1 MSQIT
6 IKTLTSVH
14 IGSGETFQYGNDFV
28 RGKDADGDSIIGI
41 VEPKQVLALIGEKN
55 LDAWVTAIDGGRSTD
70 QIVKQYAPSAK
81 LEQYSRRIILSWAN
95 EIKPTDTL
103 KEYIHDGLGR
113 PYIPGSSIKGA
124 IRTAVLASCCKER
137 DDLEQYARNKSGKVT
152 AKIIEQKFFGKDAN
166 SDVFRFLHV
175 GDAFFGKNYEAAVRM
190 VNINEREKAGF
201 WDMTKS
207 QLLEVLSP
215 DDEAIFELRLKTEL
229 YERAKVATAL
239 LPECMHTLPELFQ
252 TINQYTKNLIK
263 QEISYWMERQDKDD
277 SGKVDDY
284 LERMR
289 QLLAEVEQ
297 CQPDKECV
305 LRVGA
310 GSGWRF
316 ITGAWTENW
325 RTFETTV
332 VPADRRNNQKYT
344 QFHFPKTRRVDE
356 ECDVLGFV
364 KLSILTE

>member
-1 MSQIT
+1 MSQIK

-166 SDVFRFLHV
+166 SDVFK
-175 GDAFFGKNYEAAVRM
+175 GGKTKR
-190 VNINEREKAGF
+190 VNMWSA
-201 WDMTKS
+201 
-207 QLLEVLSP
+207 
-215 DDEAIFELRLKTEL
+215 
-229 YERAKVATAL
+229 
-239 LPECMHTLPELFQ
+239 
-252 TINQYTKNLIK
+252 
-263 QEISYWMERQDKDD
+263 
-277 SGKVDDY
+277 
-284 LERMR
+284 
-289 QLLAEVEQ
+289 
-297 CQPDKECV
+297 
-305 LRVGA
+305 
-310 GSGWRF
+310 
-316 ITGAWTENW
+316 
-325 RTFETTV
+325 
-332 VPADRRNNQKYT
+332 
-344 QFHFPKTRRVDE
+344 
-356 ECDVLGFV
+356 
-364 KLSILTE
+364 

>member
-1 MSQIT
+1 
-6 IKTLTSVH
+6 
-14 IGSGETFQYGNDFV
+14 
-28 RGKDADGDSIIGI
+28 
-41 VEPKQVLALIGEKN
+41 
-55 LDAWVTAIDGGRSTD
+55 
-70 QIVKQYAPSAK
+70 
-81 LEQYSRRIILSWAN
+81 
-95 EIKPTDTL
+95 
-103 KEYIHDGLGR
+103 
-113 PYIPGSSIKGA
+113 
-124 IRTAVLASCCKER
+124 
-137 DDLEQYARNKSGKVT
+137 
-152 AKIIEQKFFGKDAN
+152 
-166 SDVFRFLHV
+166 
-175 GDAFFGKNYEAAVRM
+175 
-190 VNINEREKAGF
+190 
-201 WDMTKS
+201 MTKS

-297 CQPDKECV
+297 CQIGKECV

-332 VPADRRNNQKYT
+332 VPAARRNNQRYT

>member
-1 MSQIT
+1 M
-6 IKTLTSVH
+6 
-14 IGSGETFQYGNDFV
+14 
-28 RGKDADGDSIIGI
+28 
-41 VEPKQVLALIGEKN
+41 
-55 LDAWVTAIDGGRSTD
+55 
-70 QIVKQYAPSAK
+70 KQYAPSAK

-215 DDEAIFELRLKTEL
+215 DDEAIL
-229 YERAKVATAL
+229 
-239 LPECMHTLPELFQ
+239 
-252 TINQYTKNLIK
+252 N
-263 QEISYWMERQDKDD
+263 
-277 SGKVDDY
+277 
-284 LERMR
+284 
-289 QLLAEVEQ
+289 
-297 CQPDKECV
+297 
-305 LRVGA
+305 
-310 GSGWRF
+310 
-316 ITGAWTENW
+316 
-325 RTFETTV
+325 
-332 VPADRRNNQKYT
+332 
-344 QFHFPKTRRVDE
+344 
-356 ECDVLGFV
+356 
-364 KLSILTE
+364 